1 LDEGNFIMAE
11 KISKAKP
18 VKSETLSL
26 DISYLSEVVL
36 EGEIEA
42 YYPQVQKALETLLN
56 KSGKGSDFLGW
67 INLPFTVEKQLP
79 AIRKAAAKFD
89 KCDAVVSIGIGGSY
103 LGIRSTIEALGG
115 SDKIHYA
122 GNHLSPTSFNHLISQ
137 LEDKKVGLVV
147 ISKSG
152 TTTEPAVAFRIL
164 KSLLEKNV
172 GKKKAAKRI
181 VAITDESKGA
191 LKSMA
196 DQEGFETFVIPDD
209 VGGRY
214 SVLTPVG
221 LLPIAIAGFNIGQL
235 LKGAQAAAKDFQ
247 NTNISMNLAARYAAA
262 RYLAFK
268 KGKTTEVLANFRP
281 ELHYVSEWWKQL
293 YGESEG
299 KEGTGLFPASVD
311 LTTDLHSMGQYLQE
325 GQRNLLETF
334 LWVKSEK
341 KDIVIPKDKD
351 DREGLNFLAGKKLS
365 WVNEQAFKAT
375 SAAHKDGGL
384 PNIRLSLNELNEYSL
399 GYLYYFFEMACGI
412 SGTLLGINPFDQ
424 PGVEA
429 YKKNMFALLGKKG
442 FEDLAAQLRQKGV

>member
-1 LDEGNFIMAE
+1 
-11 KISKAKP
+11 
-18 VKSETLSL
+18 
-26 DISYLSEVVL
+26 
-36 EGEIEA
+36 
-42 YYPQVQKALETLLN
+42 
-56 KSGKGSDFLGW
+56 
-67 INLPFTVEKQLP
+67 
-79 AIRKAAAKFD
+79 
-89 KCDAVVSIGIGGSY
+89 
-103 LGIRSTIEALGG
+103 
-115 SDKIHYA
+115 
-122 GNHLSPTSFNHLISQ
+122 
-137 LEDKKVGLVV
+137 
-147 ISKSG
+147 
-152 TTTEPAVAFRIL
+152 
-164 KSLLEKNV
+164 LLEKNV
-172 GKKKAAKRI
+172 GKKKATKRI
-181 VAITDESKGA
+181 VAITDQSKGA
-191 LKSMA
+191 LKEMS
-196 DQEGFETFVIPDD
+196 DQEGYETFVIPDD

-247 NTNISMNLAARYAAA
+247 STDISKNLAARYAAA
-262 RYLAFK
+262 RYLLFK

-325 GQRNLLETF
+325 GQRNLMETF

-375 SAAHKDGGL
+375 SAAHRDGNL
-384 PNIRLSLNELNEYSL
+384 PNIRLSLDGLNEYSL

-412 SGTLLGINPFDQ
+412 SGTLLGINPFNQ

-442 FEDLAAQLRQKGV
+442 FEDLANELKAKGIS